1 MSAERGLLMTGTKA
15 TSAAPPAIHA
25 RGISKS
31 FGGAAALSGVDLLV
45 AAGERHAVVGENGAG
60 KSTLMRVL
68 AGLITPDHGS
78 VECFGEAIMPTAGS
92 ARAAG
97 VALVHQER
105 SLVPQMTVAENI
117 CLGSSPTKAGFVDR
131 RQQVRIT
138 KSLLERVGVDVGPST
153 RLGRLSSAQQQFV
166 EIAKALRQDPR
177 VLILDEPSASLT
189 PPETERLLALLRTL
203 SESGI
208 AIVYISHRLPE
219 IFALCDSATVLRDGH
234 RVGTFELS
242 NTSSGELVK
251 LMVGR
256 ALEHDL
262 RVKRQPHTGR
272 VALRAENITSDL
284 VRNVSFAIHAGEIV
298 GLGGLVGAG
307 RTELIRAVV
316 GLDHRRGGTVTVM
329 RADGHISMIDTYV
342 SAASHGI
349 GFLPEDRRSEGVL
362 IDMSIEENLTLPTRA
377 KSAWMGIARG
387 RERVRQAND
396 IIEKLN
402 VQTTNGR
409 APVGSLSGGNQQK
422 VAFGKWLPANPPIL
436 ILDEPTRGVDV
447 GAKTEIHTL
456 IRSLADAG
464 TAVLFVSSDLPEL
477 LALAD
482 RVLVVRDG
490 RVVGELNR
498 DEATETNVMSLAVGR
513 EAEVGSDE

>member
-1 MSAERGLLMTGTKA
+1 MTRQQTIPAA
-15 TSAAPPAIHA
+15 TPAIHA
-25 RGISKS
+25 RGISKF
-31 FGGAAALSGVDLLV
+31 FGGAAALSDVDLEV
-45 AAGERHAVVGENGAG
+45 TTGERHAVVGENGAG

-68 AGLITPDHGS
+68 TGLITPNEGS
-78 VECFGEAIMPTAGS
+78 VECFGQKITATAGS

-117 CLGSSPTKAGFVDR
+117 CLGSNPTRAGFIDR
-131 RQQVRIT
+131 REQVRIT
-138 KSLLERVGVDVGPST
+138 KSLLERVGSDVNPS
-153 RLGRLSSAQQQFV
+153 RQLGRLSSAQQQFV
-166 EIAKALRQDPR
+166 EIAKALRQNPR
-177 VLILDEPSASLT
+177 VLILDEPSSSLT
-189 PPETERLLALLRTL
+189 PPETERLLTLLRSL

-219 IFALCDSATVLRDGH
+219 IYALCDRATVLRDGR

-242 NTSSGELVK
+242 ETPSSELVQ

-256 ALEHDL
+256 ELEHDL

-272 VALRAENITSDL
+272 VALRAENITSDV

-316 GLDHRRGGTVTVM
+316 GLDHRRGGAVTVTHD
-329 RADGHISMIDTYV
+329 DGHSYRIDTYV
-342 SAASHGI
+342 SAARHGI

-377 KSAWMGIARG
+377 KSAWMGIARAG
-387 RERVRQAND
+387 DRVQQAND
-396 IIEKLN
+396 IIGQLN
-402 VQTTNGR
+402 VHPANRR
-409 APVGSLSGGNQQK
+409 ATVGSLSGGNQQK

-490 RVVGELNR
+490 GVVGELNR
-498 DEATETNVMSLAVGR
+498 NEATEATVISLAVGH
-513 EAEVGSDE
+513 EAEMGSHA